1 MQIILLEKIDKK
13 GSLGDIIR
21 VKNGFARNYLIPTGK
36 ARRATQSAIA
46 EFEARRADLEK
57 AAAQKL
63 ADAHSQSEKLATTTV
78 HVSQKAGVDG
88 RLFGSVTSGDIAEA
102 LKAKGFKVD
111 KSQIRLTDGPL
122 KLAGEHTV
130 AVQLHSDVSADLKV
144 IVVGEAA

>member
-63 ADAHSQSEKLATTTV
+63 ADAHSQRETLSTTTV

-88 RLFGSVTSGDIAEA
+88 RLFGSVTNGDIAEA